1 MKRINIY
8 LVFTIL
14 LTGLFTTVKGQEGA
28 PNVLTA
34 DSISSGNYKDVF
46 KSFFQLAFDRFTS
59 DNKDIQFTS
68 NPFAIMARSN
78 PKLLVDTSYKR
89 YKTLRNL
96 NFSFSA
102 KLDSNYK
109 FNGFSSGITYAIVNR
124 RDETVSDFFATDF
137 RRINQNYE
145 ILQQKLTAF
154 AGTIDDIEIKIR
166 YIEQVDSFFKGRTG
180 FNSLDAPL
188 QTRLRT
194 MADSL
199 KMGYFIQELNNGG
212 NVNAGKLMK
221 SIYDSVRSSFQ
232 NRLLITVGV
241 VDTTYKDQF
250 MFSNVVLFAN
260 LVKGIVKPNRVCGL
274 ELNLKTS
281 YQFLDDTLHAGR
293 DLKRKA
299 FRFEPGLNLVIKE
312 KQSQYAW
319 AELKISGEYTHVNNP
334 YAGEKRDMTTINGIL
349 RIRIYQDIW
358 IPLEIKYDPESGNFL
373 GFLNVRANF
382 KGLKGL
388 MAKN

>member
-1 MKRINIY
+1 MKKISIC

-14 LTGLFTTVKGQEGA
+14 FFTSVKGQEGV

-34 DSISSGNYKDVF
+34 DSLSSGNYKDAF

-59 DNKDIQFTS
+59 DHKDIQFTS

-78 PKLLVDTSYKR
+78 PKLLIDSSYKR
-89 YKTLRNL
+89 YKALRNL

-102 KLDSNYK
+102 RLDSNYK

-124 RDETVSDFFATDF
+124 RDETVSDFFASDF

-145 ILQQKLTAF
+145 ILQQQLVAF
-154 AGTIDDIEIKIR
+154 ASASGDVELIIKYNQQIS
-166 YIEQVDSFFKGRTG
+166 DFFKGKAG
-180 FNSLDAPL
+180 SNSLDAPL
-188 QTRLRT
+188 QARLRK

-199 KMGYFIQELNNGG
+199 SMAYLTKELNNGTD
-212 NVNAGKLMK
+212 VNAGKLMQ

-232 NRLLITVGV
+232 NRLLITTGV
-241 VDTTYKDQF
+241 MDTTYNNQF
-250 MFSNVVLFAN
+250 MFSNIVLFAN
-260 LVKGIVKPNRVCGL
+260 LVKGVVKPNKVCGL
-274 ELNLKTS
+274 ELNVKAS
-281 YQFLDDTLHAGR
+281 YQFVDDTLYAGR

-299 FRFEPGLNLVIKE
+299 FHFEPGLNLVIKE
-312 KQSQYAW
+312 KKSQYAW
-319 AELKISGEYTHVNNP
+319 AEFKVSGEYTHVSNP
-334 YAGEKRDMTTINGIL
+334 YVGEKKDQTTINSVL

-358 IPLEIKYDPESGNFL
+358 VPLEIKYDPESGNFL

>member
-8 LVFTIL
+8 LVLTIL
-14 LTGLFTTVKGQEGA
+14 LTSLFTTVKGQEGV
-28 PNVLTA
+28 PDVLTA
-34 DSISSGNYKDVF
+34 DSLSSGNYKDVF
-46 KSFFQLAFDRFTS
+46 KSFFQLAFERFTS

-68 NPFAIMARSN
+68 NPFAIMARGN

-89 YKTLRNL
+89 YKVLRNL

-102 KLDSNYK
+102 RLDSNYK

-124 RDETVSDFFATDF
+124 RDETVSDFFASDF

-145 ILQQKLTAF
+145 VLQQQLVAF
-154 AGTIDDIEIKIR
+154 ASASGDVELIIKYNQQIS
-166 YIEQVDSFFKGRTG
+166 DFFKGKTG
-180 FNSLDAPL
+180 SNSLEAPL
-188 QTRLRT
+188 QARLKT

-199 KMGYFIQELNNGG
+199 NMEYLTQELNNGAD
-212 NVNAGKLMK
+212 VNAGKLMK

-232 NRLLITVGV
+232 NRLLITTGIM
-241 VDTTYKDQF
+241 DTTYKNQF
-250 MFSNVVLFAN
+250 MFSNIVLFAN
-260 LVKGIVKPNRVCGL
+260 LVKGIVKPNKVCGL

-299 FRFEPGLNLVIKE
+299 FRVEPGLNLVLKE
-312 KQSQYAW
+312 KQSQYPW
-319 AELKISGEYTHVNNP
+319 AELKVSGEYTHVNNP
-334 YAGEKRDMTTINGIL
+334 YVGEKRDLTTINGVL
-349 RIRIYQDIW
+349 RIRVYQDIW

-388 MAKN
+388 LAKN